1 MAIVFD
7 CPHCKTNYRL
17 KDEFAGKTATCK
29 NPGCRK
35 VINIPKPNTASP
47 VAKKIDVEA
56 LAAAAFSDEP
66 APTATAVEE
75 SIQVTCSGCD
85 HAWPVE
91 ASKEGKNVLC
101 PECRRPNRVPMR
113 KKEEKADWRAGGTGG
128 PTLRKVETGMDVQ
141 GAFASNQVAGIG
153 QETARKI
160 VKERDAEE
168 EPEVRRK
175 RWIKR
180 GVYGLIAAGVLAGG
194 IYYLVKTKRE
204 DKADSTM
211 EAAVAEVKEAKVDAR
226 HLALI
231 HRASGE
237 YRARDAKKDEA
248 KAALNELKL
257 ARNGAKPSGATATS
271 DQNAILA
278 EIAITMT
285 ELAGSAEQVDAGER
299 LKKDEVV
306 KEIRQTLSTMTDPE
320 AVADAMRAITRK
332 LVAKDH
338 SASAQEIARQLGN
351 EVLGQVGL
359 ELLRIDREKNR
370 GEAEKV
376 LSSVPAGATAEAAS
390 IKSLRNILKP
400 GGKKDKDTG
409 TSPEAAALMG
419 NVAEAKR
426 AADALKTPQERVKA
440 LAAVAHA
447 ISEANPTEA
456 ANIAEMA
463 SGVLKSD
470 SKMPISPFVTVK
482 ICRLL
487 AKAGRG
493 DSAESLAATMPD
505 KEAQSWARLEI
516 LRGRLA
522 QSNQKGESELLTAIG
537 DATKVP
543 AAAKAHE
550 ELARHNALNGHDYSA
565 IIKTWPKGTVKP
577 FGDAGLLLGKQDK
590 QLKE

>member
-35 VINIPKPNTASP
+35 VITIPKPTAATATP
-47 VAKKIDVEA
+47 KKIDVEA
-56 LAAAAFSDEP
+56 LAAAAFSDES

-75 SIQVTCSGCD
+75 LIQVTCSGCD
-85 HAWPVE
+85 HIWSVE

-113 KKEEKADWRAGGTGG
+113 KKEEKADWRTGG
-128 PTLRKVETGMDVQ
+128 AGPQGRRVETGEDKGVWTGQ
-141 GAFASNQVAGIG
+141 AGSIG
-153 QETARKI
+153 QETARAI
-160 VKERDAEE
+160 VKERDSQE
-168 EPEVRRK
+168 EPGVRRK

-180 GVYGLIAAGVLAGG
+180 GIYGFIAAGVLTGG
-194 IYYLVKTKRE
+194 IYYLVKSKRE
-204 DKADSTM
+204 DRADSTM
-211 EAAVAEVKEAKVDAR
+211 EAAVAEVKEAKADAR
-226 HLALI
+226 YLALI

-257 ARNGAKPSGATATS
+257 ARNGIKLNPTTGTMTS

-332 LVAKDH
+332 LAKDH
-338 SASAQEIARQLGN
+338 SASAQEIARQLSN

-359 ELLRIDREKNR
+359 ELLRMDREKN
-370 GEAEKV
+370 GSEAEKV

-400 GGKKDKDTG
+400 GGKKDKETG

-419 NVAEAKR
+419 NTADAKR
-426 AADALKTPQERVKA
+426 AADGLKTPQERVKA
-440 LAAVAHA
+440 LATVAHA
-447 ISEANPTEA
+447 VSESNPTEA
-456 ANIAEMA
+456 ANIGEMA

-470 SKMPISPFVTVK
+470 PKMPISPFVTVK
-482 ICRLL
+482 LCRLL

-493 DSAESLAATMPD
+493 DSAESLAASMPD

-516 LRGRLA
+516 LRGKLA
-522 QSNQKGESELLTAIG
+522 QGTQKGESELLTAMG
-537 DATKVP
+537 DPTKVP

-550 ELARHNALNGHDYSA
+550 DLARHNAAHGHDYSA

-577 FGDAGLLLGKQDK
+577 FGDAGLLLGKQDEK
-590 QLKE
+590 LKK